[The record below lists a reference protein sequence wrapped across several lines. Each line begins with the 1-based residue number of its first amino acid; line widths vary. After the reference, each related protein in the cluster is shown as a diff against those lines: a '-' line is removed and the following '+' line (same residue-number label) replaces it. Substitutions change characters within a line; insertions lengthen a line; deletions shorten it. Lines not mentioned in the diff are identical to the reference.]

1 MTWTSRYWCKLNE
14 YLLWELLFKTTIS
27 IKFPNSIYFFFD
39 FNFGSAFVFRSF
51 SFYFVYIFLR
61 SDYGDSYYWKH
72 HTRCDNGCSNTE
84 RHGEKLDLF
93 NYARYDI
100 YASTMCAVSVYV
112 LANTHCT
119 MRPYTHTNN
128 GWRFSVNAQTSINE
142 SVCLYAWLRRWR

>member
-100 YASTMCAVSVYV
+100 YASIMC
-112 LANTHCT
+112 C
-119 MRPYTHTNN
+119 
-128 GWRFSVNAQTSINE
+128 RFSVCIGKYPLYNAT
-142 SVCLYAWLRRWR
+142 VYAHKQRLALLCERTNID